1 MHISLNIKYLRK
13 SQFVE
18 LIIAQG
24 SCCINVLL
32 RKPLGLYFGNTYF
45 KWDLNVTLF
54 TKSVEFCIL

>member
-1 MHISLNIKYLRK
+1 MPPPLIYFYTKLEFVK
-13 SQFVE
+13 S
-18 LIIAQG
+18 IIAQG

-32 RKPLGLYFGNTYF
+32 QKPPGLYFGNTYF